1 MGQQESSLGS
11 AGYVLSSATGSLHRA
26 SPSSAPSS
34 APNGSMTRRRLDMR
48 WGRLT
53 MDQLRDEE
61 FLTKQLR
68 RMETLLG
75 ANARRQHATSTGRNA
90 LASSSSSSNGNAS
103 ASRVVFVGATPSRLS
118 LQQRLIHGKAGDS
131 ASSASPDD
139 QGDDSALTGGL
150 ESDRPAASTKQWE
163 LLADGELDIRKE
175 LDLLNALYLFGELEQ
190 PELAALMLQKLKELL
205 LRLCT
210 FPDPFYDLLA
220 LRRYILRGVHEAV
233 QVQHQHQRTLM
244 NLSSAALESIR
255 NAILQAQVPQVNL
268 LPSARGYN
276 GTPLSLVTARRRS
289 AATARISGMDAASS
303 PLTSGILLPPIKPKE
318 KVAREASMGIH
329 VVFTL
334 FTSMIEQSS
343 TLLAQRKEILSELLP
358 LIQDLPPQSLAPESL
373 TQTPS
378 NSRGTQRLTTGR
390 GISSSNGVLGLTVA
404 SESQELVDRIQR
416 FLLEICPTPPLRPGP
431 SSPKVQAVVP
441 STGEFD
447 VADRTNAVNALIFLA
462 AARSSLRDFLLAVK
476 VILGAGEYST
486 DTKESHQPAAVS
498 PRLASPLMSSVPL
511 LKAKVEDQHPASR
524 ENGEWEQEDAG
535 VVAPRHKSRVDAGIA
550 IDLKLG
556 VSKFVQ
562 SSHRADPEVLL
573 SSTQDLVNQVKRKAL
588 PKGFV
593 PKAIG
598 STSTSTT
605 VNVVLAHPVA
615 HHHHRFT
622 SSPIASAVTGGYKS
636 RMKEDLKELLQNGN
650 AAFSLDMSMMQDTS
664 SSSRDG
670 FASANVT
677 SRHDG
682 LVQTV
687 KCPKLKPLSVC
698 SVLHELD
705 IAKASVPQKP
715 TRSNPR
721 ASSHQVSRGI
731 QSGDLHGDNMLLP
744 GEDDCEDK
752 EVWSCG
758 QNSYGE
764 LGHGDTITRK
774 SFDRIE
780 ALQRKDVMQVSAGNE
795 HSIVLCSDGTVFT
808 CGYNDN
814 GQCGVG
820 VTNRV
825 GSITEIHKF
834 GEHMIAQVHAY
845 NGCEHSVIVTE
856 EGRAATFGYNYRG
869 QLGHGN
875 TTSENVPKLVRS
887 LEARIVRLVSCSYYH
902 TILTCDEVGGGREYV
917 YTFGRNDY
925 GQLGHND
932 TIDRK
937 VPHFIETLAE
947 QHIVSVA
954 CGQYH
959 TIVVSSSGKAY
970 GFGKNDY
977 GQLGIDSIDN
987 QLVPVQVRSGL
998 EKHVC
1003 LEIRCGYYHS
1013 IVLCSGAHL
1022 FGFGR
1027 NDYGQL
1033 GLGKANAT
1041 PAANLQLQQQR
1052 FAAPQLIEELEGKE
1066 IIRFACGCYH
1076 TVAVSDSG
1084 MLYVFGRNNHG
1095 QLGTG
1100 DTTEKLFPFPIE
1112 DFLGKRI
1119 AMVAAGFYHTIVL
1132 TGGKEEE
1139 KCDQDAEDNGN
1150 GDDESSGDGQ
1160 SLLSSAFVLAA
1171 HNVRQILDRNA
1182 APLAFEGEDNGKEP
1196 EKIKQKEKNHR
1207 AAEVADACANPCW
1220 NPDEEDCRDEDD
1232 SRQKGRSLPEAA
1244 TSIEESSDD
1253 VLGES
1258 SSSSTKHKINGVD
1271 SIDAAVIILA
1281 ELDRLCKPYLPKHGV
1296 YPALQH
1302 PGSEAMEL
1310 LQASTKT
1317 SPSTVTAFDICGLFD
1332 GCFEAH
1338 VVHTCSSTF
1347 ESLCVLLK
1355 HLSGKKIEHL
1365 SRMQHHGSSSTQTTR
1380 ASIQG
1385 ISSIQLQV
1393 YILLACIRL
1402 LQANLTQLL
1411 RSGLGKTILLT
1422 AQARDHHV
1430 STAELPSSMKE
1441 LERIL
1446 AVLHQIGDVLMSLVD
1461 MKQRSFSIFGAEA
1474 DTASHEMAAKIASE
1488 AVETLMLGFELFFP
1502 CPCEQRQL
1510 FLYVVENH
1518 NESTMGCGVCR
1529 GGDEDRTKQ
1538 SRMTE
1543 LYPRSRKLLL
1553 GPLLRRMAEDSLV
1566 VKWLSLA
1573 ASSSTKVTKM
1583 ISATSANSKPLS
1595 VITTVY
1601 TALLERIGTDFMRAI
1616 GESAHFD
1623 EKVSAVAAGTKGTA
1637 ANSSRSNL
1645 FNVLIVFQKHISTW
1659 ASSCERWLMKID
1671 AFTADPGLS
1680 MADKVAVLIDR
1691 VFRVDSHD
1699 LDDVPLPWRCFLE
1712 FAQAVLC
1719 QCCDVFMQVMSRESV
1734 PSPIFGHASTR
1745 PAPAASYGDE
1755 HRAIDRSLLELVEAS
1770 IVGQVLPSVVSSLL
1784 VFSNNPLFAVALLPH
1799 TKNLL
1804 HLLDDFN
1811 QRSLE
1816 IRGID
1821 RALGQKP
1828 QSRGSA
1834 GSLSSRGRPS
1844 LTSKMGLLRGI
1855 GGAAS
1860 SGSGATIGEVVSLP
1874 WSYLLEKEVAVLA
1887 AEMAVTLKIADPL
1900 FGFDTSQGE
1909 PTNVSRQWLSSSLF
1923 SGGLTT
1929 SFIRRSIK
1937 QSGNPEMVIS
1947 DATRIVQH
1955 VPLWTNSK
1963 AEPSMSSD
1971 TRPFSLVL
1979 PPHRFARRSNEDA
1992 AMWRHGVHTPAE
2004 ANVDTYTNVFSGVSI
2019 GNFLVC
2025 MSGDQRIGDCC
2036 LKAWFLCDWIR
2047 AHYAKTNASY
2057 RMLTRQTKPT
2067 AAATTPAARLQDE
2080 SCIEYAVFAAMLHQN
2095 QLAHQAL
2102 HFALSLD
2109 SAAMTPSR
2117 PPPKVFLSL
2126 WHFVAELRRRFSA
2139 KKTEIKN
2146 SIISGSG
2153 MALLPERDSLTAVLK
2168 LQRTIVDRSQ
2178 LLLLVSIQEE
2188 SEHEQLMLD
2197 GGFVSPCDSPV
2208 CETESSSSVYYAS
2221 LRSLKKHME
2230 TVYLDHQ
2237 VPFLVAFPTSKWR
2250 KVRILVHVMTRW
2262 RWIARAWQAQKKS
2275 HISSEILDFLTTD
2288 EAVESPT
2295 AVNLLLVDPC
2305 RRASCVAQGLE
2316 SMCEVLSI
2324 PSFEA
2329 IQTDVVHRF
2338 SQVVVFQSHA
2348 IDLSLTRP
2356 KSLNVGV
2363 FFKEQYDEAL
2373 SEFLTQVTK
2382 AIVKKSQALFASVPV
2397 ASCESE
2403 ILLKCRLLIM
2413 LLSCWAMHFKVAHF
2427 EFVND
2432 VGILSI
2438 LQEISL
2444 YILKF
2449 KQSSLAT
2456 SGGSSNNMGS
2466 SDQNVV
2472 LDTSKS
2478 FDRLTDTLWTLFRH
2492 ICVHF
2497 AVQAARNGEDSTGA
2511 SRAITTA
2518 IGVPIEPALSDI
2530 FDLIF
2535 DQTLEIA
2542 QTVISSAGRSCG
2554 VVEDVISKES
2564 IPETARAN
2572 SSVPTSTT
2580 MRRSFEI
2587 IWTPKRFSSL
2597 SKGLS
2602 FTYEEM
2608 IASPSGSSPNRPA
2621 MSPLVKPNEFSI
2633 TTWIYASEMPEMT
2646 TGDSPMSARL
2656 TPREQEPR
2664 FVFMRGNHREVAPYL
2679 ILVPESDNNWHF
2691 EVGMLINL
2699 RPEVGG
2705 MAPSSSSANVS
2716 KYIVHERMTSKESV
2730 TLRKWI
2736 HVAIVCEASKIRL
2749 YINGILDTQ
2758 RNLLQAHATALSCA
2772 SVDLPFHFGRCPASL
2787 VPPGE
2792 QLTEMS
2798 PLTSVHPV
2806 VSSLRLLASTLASK
2820 STFSRNSS
2828 SLSVSESGTEALQS
2842 FDGALS
2848 NFRFHNRSLSPIHVR
2863 IVYDEKKQNASTS
2876 AGTPR
2881 AILPVARTEAHTHKK
2896 LLDQLAVLL
2905 LLSSSSEG
2913 QLHFSEHAARWLKL
2927 LWEVFIKI
2935 DELRVQQSVLRV
2947 LRAIL
2952 PQQSPLV
2959 LYNILVGDMKGL
2971 LTASDEIHAA
2981 LGFISREDTFVQ
2993 QMIRIIGFTVCKC
3006 PHSSVEESA
3015 SHHSEEQHIVQLPW
3029 TLMLPAG
3036 IHGNELSPPR
3046 DELKAANWNLQDDME
3061 KQDHTASIQSLALGN
3076 ELIGLLQHLYA
3087 STAAAGSREWRDSIE
3102 RTILRQMAGAR
3113 EVSASNIVQQPKQ
3126 LLRIGQRVV
3135 SLDVIRR
3142 METFASFHVISGV
3155 VDFMRPGAVIELSQ
3169 AGDVA
3174 HVIAVDPVASKSSPS
3189 AVERST
3195 AKRQLAYVVTCDVHH
3210 RHSRGRDSQP
3220 TWGGDAY
3227 DPWYERVLSYSC
3239 LRHSDPDLQGVELD
3253 TAATRPRYLCV
3264 NAEDI
3269 QPVRTIASSKLSTS
3283 FAPSILY
3290 ARRSETKNF
3299 LTNLVPVLTS
3309 ACLPQLDPEFE
3320 ELPGSSSSGQLM
3332 LIQYQSSSV
3341 TLKALAQVSASS
3353 ESAQALLTNTALV
3366 DRVLNLSTSQD
3377 GNASFATCA
3386 EIERKVSLLRQR
3398 LYKVLIDMEDEGD
3411 LELQQLLLR
3420 SSRAAQRRLSSEIV
3434 DFKSERRATR
3444 DSISP
3449 EKALEDKEAI
3459 SSILNERE
3467 LRRSRRASE
3476 QKIDDGPASQADNE
3490 TANDDEGQILDDI
3503 STVAKEDEDD
3513 ADENDNEN
3521 EDEDELEDD
3530 EEEDE
3535 EEDEGDED
3543 EDEDEDDE
3551 DAEENRAEFVEEL
3564 MLMGFPEEW
3573 CILALKQT
3581 ENDIVCASAWIVDN
3595 LEYLSRLQ
3603 TSLDKQRDRGRE
3615 TPRFD
3620 EEEDDNVA
3628 EDGGDADAVNG
3639 SEAQDSSV
3647 RAAGLAGDYS
3657 LEDITATKS
3666 NTALSKPSVACAI
3679 PPLNDKEM
3687 ARKVFGEMYFPF
3699 EDGGYRSNTRH
3710 CFMRS
3715 WRGAAVEM
3723 KLLSLAKSENSLENS
3738 DSNALFR
3745 DNVQELSQ
3753 YRSFISQMDLKMLVN
3768 TLQDLEHT
3776 LSVLYARQC
3785 MVTLCY
3791 HISRLGDQIDAAPVY
3806 RMDYP
3811 QFFQLVKMIL
3821 LRGNQF
3827 NLIIQSDDGSCYLQ
3841 EQTPEHVLSLAI
3853 AYFLRHDFNAFVLA
3867 VLDFSVSEIEKA
3879 ASNKTFDAHL
3889 WTQRELTR
3897 ADKAVHDEPAIEMVS
3912 WIVDVVLKESS
3923 GKAWRSSQVISQL
3936 LRRLRFSLKSANL
3949 PLKFLGLHMISVILQ
3964 KIYKKK
3970 GDNGRFDLARDDS
3983 ILIESKLEVDDFL
3996 HAAKQRHA
4004 REVVQH
4010 RLVFSLYL
4018 QAYIEILH
4026 VLLKLTGHVDSKP
4039 GICGLSGS
4047 PFTSLSSPLVKA
4059 SITNGQSR
4067 SLAFDRKRCRSNLL
4081 TISDDGGS
4089 VTYSGNEVWKTVF
4102 ATESFSTGVVS
4113 WQVRIEKSGSSYLF
4127 VGVGNQRASSDSFLG
4142 ADDHSWGY
4150 IGDKALYYQRNRVKA
4165 YGDNFGEGDCIGVTL
4180 DCERGTLSFTKNG
4193 IDLDVAFD
4201 NIVGEVSPAV
4211 AFYSRH
4217 QRVSL
4222 VPESLIVDQE
4232 TGNAQTELV
4241 EDHKV
4246 GETEDRIP
4254 GNVEEALVVCELM
4267 TTMINKEPVREQLLR
4282 SAYEMTTQWM
4292 VGSKKYVTTRTG
4304 KPLWVDITRDKC
4316 SAFGFQSG
4324 ERVRTCRGNGVVVGV
4339 AEKRLW
4345 VEVDGEQGAWFFHP
4359 SKLRSLTLI
4368 SVSTSRALVTDQDK
4382 LSSSIESAPSFNA
4395 TDSTNEPSLLAIP
4408 GSDSLSFTEFQTF
4421 VNDPRW
4427 SLAIDR
4433 EILSILNDY
4442 CETSSVS
4449 PWNVSPSDAL
4459 DIIRQKES
4467 ELEGLLSRAGFV
4479 SPSLSMKKADFE
4491 AKLVNR
4497 MGFLRF
4503 FNACFSRVVAYFDLT
4518 WHYFAPDASLLPCK
4532 LVSKCRG
4539 SLFIALKNE
4548 FFTALME
4555 KTANSPKKADDDYDY
4570 PEDVPQVMVNRPK
4583 AATAKCHPG
4592 TTKSLFLSL
4601 FGQAFEELHFLP
4613 LRTLRMVYSHPMDDG
4628 QLRSFK
4634 VKFEGEGV
4642 DDYGGPYREF
4652 FSQFFAELQMLRTEH
4667 EDDSSDGNQPSGS
4680 GSPTTES
4687 KIEETPTEC
4696 LLPFLLPSPNWR
4708 NGVGANRE
4716 KFVINA
4722 ALLREPSQ
4730 AMEAANEQVNQSRHK
4745 TATGANRKNKK
4756 QQRDDA
4762 NAAADLEQENPEE
4775 KRQLHGEMFFFLGQM
4790 LGTCLRT
4797 RVCVRLDLAISVW
4810 KHLAGEVEDDS
4821 DDFIG
4826 SDSEQEEAALQN
4838 LKEVDFVAYTLWK
4851 TLRGVLTEHQKLQA
4865 LGVVGRNDRR
4875 VQDLEEQLEA
4885 MDLTFTTFLSDGHV
4899 IELCENGNTKVV
4911 SLDNLESYLQAVLR
4925 ARADES
4931 NDVMNIIKQGL
4942 NSILPVTALGL
4953 FTWRELEKRVCGVAE
4968 VDVELLKANTE
4979 YDEDVSPQDEFVQR
4993 FWRALAAMDEEDKR
5007 CFLRFVW
5014 ARSRLPAGTAQFH
5027 QKFKIQSVASS
5038 TSGANGDNGSS
5049 GSSGAWMD
5057 SQLPK
5062 SHTCFFAL
5070 QLPRYSSDEIC
5081 MKQMLYAVRNCV
5093 EMDGDFRLAD
5103 TEMTGWNDIDPTD
5116 QLRF

>member
-1 MGQQESSLGS
+1 
-11 AGYVLSSATGSLHRA
+11 
-26 SPSSAPSS
+26 
-34 APNGSMTRRRLDMR
+34 
-48 WGRLT
+48 
-53 MDQLRDEE
+53 
-61 FLTKQLR
+61 
-68 RMETLLG
+68 
-75 ANARRQHATSTGRNA
+75 
-90 LASSSSSSNGNAS
+90 
-103 ASRVVFVGATPSRLS
+103 
-118 LQQRLIHGKAGDS
+118 
-131 ASSASPDD
+131 
-139 QGDDSALTGGL
+139 
-150 ESDRPAASTKQWE
+150 
-163 LLADGELDIRKE
+163 
-175 LDLLNALYLFGELEQ
+175 
-190 PELAALMLQKLKELL
+190 
-205 LRLCT
+205 
-210 FPDPFYDLLA
+210 
-220 LRRYILRGVHEAV
+220 
-233 QVQHQHQRTLM
+233 
-244 NLSSAALESIR
+244 
-255 NAILQAQVPQVNL
+255 
-268 LPSARGYN
+268 
-276 GTPLSLVTARRRS
+276 
-289 AATARISGMDAASS
+289 
-303 PLTSGILLPPIKPKE
+303 
-318 KVAREASMGIH
+318 
-329 VVFTL
+329 
-334 FTSMIEQSS
+334 
-343 TLLAQRKEILSELLP
+343 
-358 LIQDLPPQSLAPESL
+358 
-373 TQTPS
+373 
-378 NSRGTQRLTTGR
+378 
-390 GISSSNGVLGLTVA
+390 
-404 SESQELVDRIQR
+404 
-416 FLLEICPTPPLRPGP
+416 
-431 SSPKVQAVVP
+431 
-441 STGEFD
+441 
-447 VADRTNAVNALIFLA
+447 
-462 AARSSLRDFLLAVK
+462 
-476 VILGAGEYST
+476 
-486 DTKESHQPAAVS
+486 
-498 PRLASPLMSSVPL
+498 
-511 LKAKVEDQHPASR
+511 
-524 ENGEWEQEDAG
+524 
-535 VVAPRHKSRVDAGIA
+535 
-550 IDLKLG
+550 
-556 VSKFVQ
+556 
-562 SSHRADPEVLL
+562 
-573 SSTQDLVNQVKRKAL
+573 
-588 PKGFV
+588 
-593 PKAIG
+593 
-598 STSTSTT
+598 
-605 VNVVLAHPVA
+605 
-615 HHHHRFT
+615 
-622 SSPIASAVTGGYKS
+622 
-636 RMKEDLKELLQNGN
+636 MKEDLKELLQNGN
-650 AAFSLDMSMMQDTS
+650 ASFSLDMSMVEDTS

-670 FASANVT
+670 FASAHVA

-682 LVQTV
+682 SVQTV

-705 IAKASVPQKP
+705 IAKASVPQKLA
-715 TRSNPR
+715 RSSPR
-721 ASSHQVSRGI
+721 ASLHKASRGI
-731 QSGDLHGDNMLLP
+731 RSGELHGDSMLLP

-780 ALQRKDVMQVSAGNE
+780 ALQRKDVVQVSAGNE
-795 HSIVLCSDGTVFT
+795 HSIVLCGDGTVFT

-825 GSITEIHKF
+825 GNITEIHKF
-834 GEHMIAQVHAY
+834 GEHAIAQVHAY
-845 NGCEHSVIVTE
+845 NGCEHSVVVTE

-959 TIVVSSSGKAY
+959 TMVVSSSGKAY

-977 GQLGIDSIDN
+977 GQLGIDSIEN

-1139 KCDQDAEDNGN
+1139 KCDQDAEDNRSG
-1150 GDDESSGDGQ
+1150 GDDGFGGDGQ
-1160 SLLSSAFVLAA
+1160 SLFSSSFILAA
-1171 HNVRQILDRNA
+1171 HNVRQILDRDA
-1182 APLAFEGEDNGKEP
+1182 AAAVAADGGDNGKP
-1196 EKIKQKEKNHR
+1196 PDKTKQKEKNR
-1207 AAEVADACANPCW
+1207 RVVDVADACADPSW

-1232 SRQKGRSLPEAA
+1232 SRQRGRILLEAA
-1244 TSIEESSDD
+1244 ASLEESRDD
-1253 VLGES
+1253 ILGES
-1258 SSSSTKHKINGVD
+1258 SSSSSPKPKISGVD
-1271 SIDAAVIILA
+1271 SIAAAVIILA

-1296 YPALQH
+1296 YPSLQH
-1302 PGSEAMEL
+1302 PSSEAMEL
-1310 LQASTKT
+1310 LQASLKT
-1317 SPSTVTAFDICGLFD
+1317 PPSTATAFDICGLFD

-1347 ESLCVLLK
+1347 ESLCVLVK
-1355 HLSGKKIEHL
+1355 HLSGKKIENL
-1365 SRMQHHGSSSTQTTR
+1365 PRMQHHGTSSTQSAR
-1380 ASIQG
+1380 ASSQA
-1385 ISSIQLQV
+1385 ISSVQLQV

-1402 LQANLTQLL
+1402 LQANLAQLL
-1411 RSGLGKTILLT
+1411 RSGLGKTVLLS
-1422 AQARDHHV
+1422 AQARDHHA
-1430 STAELPSSMKE
+1430 STADMPPSTKE

-1446 AVLHQIGDVLMSLVD
+1446 VALHQIRDALMALVD
-1461 MKQRSFSIFGAEA
+1461 IKQRSSSIFGAEA
-1474 DTASHEMAAKIASE
+1474 DAASHEMAAKIASE
-1488 AVETLMLGFELFFP
+1488 AVEALMLGFELFFP

-1510 FLYVVENH
+1510 FLYVIENH
-1518 NESTMGCGVCR
+1518 NDSTMGCSVCDN
-1529 GGDEDRTKQ
+1529 GGDGTAKYPHAAE
-1538 SRMTE
+1538 S
-1543 LYPRSRKLLL
+1543 YPRSRKLLL
-1553 GPLLRRMAEDSLV
+1553 VPLLRRMAEDSLV
-1566 VKWLSLA
+1566 VKWLPLVT
-1573 ASSSTKVTKM
+1573 SSSTSVPKT
-1583 ISATSANSKPLS
+1583 ISANNRPLS
-1595 VITTVY
+1595 VVTTVY
-1601 TALLERIGTDFMRAI
+1601 SALLERIGMDFARAI
-1616 GESAHFD
+1616 GESAHFSRD
-1623 EKVSAVAAGTKGTA
+1623 IGSAATVGAKSTA
-1637 ANSSRSNL
+1637 TSTSRSNL
-1645 FNVLIVFQKHISTW
+1645 FNVVIVFQKHISTW
-1659 ASSCERWLMKID
+1659 AASCERWVTKVD
-1671 AFTADPGLS
+1671 ALIADPGLS
-1680 MADKVAVLIDR
+1680 MADKVAVLVDR
-1691 VFRVDSHD
+1691 VFRVDNHD
-1699 LDDVPLPWRCFLE
+1699 FDDVPLPWRCFLE
-1712 FAQAVLC
+1712 FTQAILC
-1719 QCCDVFMQVMSRESV
+1719 QCCDVFLQVISRDSV
-1734 PSPIFGHASTR
+1734 PSPGFGHASTR

-1755 HRAIDRSLLELVEAS
+1755 HHTIERSLFDLVEAS

-1784 VFSNNPLFAVALLPH
+1784 VFSNNPLFAAALLPH
-1799 TKNLL
+1799 AKNLL

-1811 QRSLE
+1811 QRNPE
-1816 IRGID
+1816 IRELD
-1821 RALGQKP
+1821 RTLGQRP
-1828 QSRGSA
+1828 LSGGSA
-1834 GSLSSRGRPS
+1834 AGSSSSRGRPS
-1844 LTSKMGLLRGI
+1844 LTSKMGLSQGI
-1855 GGAAS
+1855 GAAAAS
-1860 SGSGATIGEVVSLP
+1860 CDSGATIGEVVNLP

-1900 FGFDTSQGE
+1900 FAIGTSQGG
-1909 PTNVSRQWLSSSLF
+1909 PTTASNTSRRWLESLLF
-1923 SGGLTT
+1923 SGGLSA
-1929 SFIRRSIK
+1929 SFIRKSIK
-1937 QSGNPEMVIS
+1937 QSANPEISIS
-1947 DATRIVQH
+1947 DATRVVQH
-1955 VPLWTNSK
+1955 VPLWTKSK
-1963 AEPSMSSD
+1963 PEPSMISD
-1971 TRPFSLVL
+1971 GQPFSLVL
-1979 PPHRFARRSNEDA
+1979 PPHRYARRSQGYAQWTHDA
-1992 AMWRHGVHTPAE
+1992 QTRTQAS
-2004 ANVDTYTNVFSGVSI
+2004 VDNYPDVFSGASVE
-2019 GNFLVC
+2019 NFLAC
-2025 MSGDQRIGDCC
+2025 MSGDRRVGDCC
-2036 LKAWFLCDWIR
+2036 AKARAVCDWIR

-2057 RMLTRQTKPT
+2057 RMLIRRAKPAGT
-2067 AAATTPAARLQDE
+2067 ATTQDARFHDE
-2080 SCIEYAVFAAMLHQN
+2080 SCIEYAAFAVMLHHT

-2109 SAAMTPSR
+2109 SAGSTTPLK
-2117 PPPKVFLSL
+2117 PPPRIFLSL

-2146 SIISGSG
+2146 SIVSGSG
-2153 MALLPERDSLTAVLK
+2153 GASLPESDSSTALLK

-2178 LLLLVSIQEE
+2178 LLLMVSIRGEN
-2188 SEHEQLMLD
+2188 EHEQLMLD
-2197 GGFVSPCDSPV
+2197 GGFVTPCDPPV
-2208 CETESSSSVYYAS
+2208 CETDSSSSVYFAS
-2221 LRSLKKHME
+2221 SRSLKKHLQS
-2230 TVYLDHQ
+2230 VYLGHQ
-2237 VPFLVAFPTSKWR
+2237 VPFLTAFPNSKWR
-2250 KVRILVHVMTRW
+2250 RVRILVHVMTRW
-2262 RWIARAWQAQKKS
+2262 RWIGRAWQAQQKS
-2275 HISSEILDFLTTD
+2275 HASSEILDFLTTD
-2288 EAVESPT
+2288 EVVESP
-2295 AVNLLLVDPC
+2295 AAINLLLIGPC
-2305 RRASCVAQGLE
+2305 RRASCAARGLE

-2329 IQTDVVHRF
+2329 IQADVVHRF

-2348 IDLSLTRP
+2348 IDSSLTRP
-2356 KSLNVGV
+2356 KSPNIGV
-2363 FFKEQYDEAL
+2363 FFKEQHDEAL

-2382 AIVKKSQALFASVPV
+2382 AIVKKSQALFASLPA

-2403 ILLKCRLLIM
+2403 ILVKCRPLIM
-2413 LLSCWAMHFKVAHF
+2413 LLSCWAMHFKVDHF
-2427 EFVND
+2427 EFIND
-2432 VGILSI
+2432 IGILSI
-2438 LQEISL
+2438 LQEIST
-2444 YILKF
+2444 YILKS
-2449 KQSSLAT
+2449 KESSVPT
-2456 SGGSSNNMGS
+2456 SGSCGSNMGTG
-2466 SDQNVV
+2466 DQNFA

-2478 FDRLTDTLWTLFRH
+2478 FDRLTDTLWALFRH

-2497 AVQAARNGEDSTGA
+2497 AVQAVRNDEFTVAGA
-2511 SRAITTA
+2511 SRATTSMTG
-2518 IGVPIEPALSDI
+2518 IPTEPALSDI
-2530 FDLIF
+2530 FDQIF

-2542 QTVISSAGRSCG
+2542 QSVLSATGRASG
-2554 VVEDVISKES
+2554 AVEDAIPKGNT
-2564 IPETARAN
+2564 PETARMN
-2572 SSVPTSTT
+2572 SSVATATT

-2587 IWTPKRFSSL
+2587 IWTPRRFSSL

-2608 IASPSGSSPNRPA
+2608 VAPPSGCSLNRPA

-2633 TTWIYASEMPEMT
+2633 TTWIYTSEIPEMSS
-2646 TGDSPMSARL
+2646 GDSPMSSRL

-2664 FVFMRGNHREVAPYL
+2664 FVFLRGSHREVAPYL

-2705 MAPSSSSANVS
+2705 VVPSSSSANVS
-2716 KYIVHERMTSKESV
+2716 KHVVHERMRSKESV
-2730 TLRKWI
+2730 TPRKWI
-2736 HVAIVCEASKIRL
+2736 HVAIVCEVSKIRL

-2758 RNLLQAHATALSCA
+2758 RNLPQAHATALSCA
-2772 SVDLPFHFGRCPASL
+2772 SVDLPFHFGRCPSTL
-2787 VPPGE
+2787 LSPPE
-2792 QLTEMS
+2792 SSSTS
-2798 PLTSVHPV
+2798 PSVHPA

-2820 STFSRNSS
+2820 STFSHNGS
-2828 SLSVSESGTEALQS
+2828 SLSASENGTGVPKS

-2881 AILPVARTEAHTHKK
+2881 TILPVTRTEAQTYRK

-2913 QLHFSEHAARWLKL
+2913 LLHFSEHASRWLTL
-2927 LWEVFIKI
+2927 LWELFIKV

-2947 LRAIL
+2947 LRGIL
-2952 PQQSPLV
+2952 PHQSPLMLYSV
-2959 LYNILVGDMKGL
+2959 LTEGAVGGRLFTD
-2971 LTASDEIHAA
+2971 DEVLAA
-2981 LGFISREDTFVQ
+2981 LGFISREDAFVQ
-2993 QMIRIIGFTVCKC
+2993 QIVRIIGFTTCKC
-3006 PHSSVEESA
+3006 PHSFVEVSTPHREG
-3015 SHHSEEQHIVQLPW
+3015 QHLVQLPW

-3036 IHGNELSPPR
+3036 IHGNELSPLR
-3046 DELKAANWNLQDDME
+3046 GELKAASWNLHDDME
-3061 KQDHTASIQSLALGN
+3061 KQDHAASTQSLALGN

-3087 STAAAGSREWRDSIE
+3087 SAAATGSSEWRDSIQ
-3102 RTILRQMAGAR
+3102 RTILSRMADTR
-3113 EVSASNIVQQPKQ
+3113 ASHEGSTSKEPEQ

-3135 SLDVIRR
+3135 SLEIIRR
-3142 METFASFHVISGV
+3142 IEVFASLYVISGV
-3155 VDFMRPGAVIELSQ
+3155 VDFTRPGAVIELSQ

-3174 HVIAVDPVASKSSPS
+3174 HVIAVDPVASKCPSPS

-3195 AKRQLAYVVTCDVHH
+3195 AKRQLAYVAACDVHH
-3210 RHSRGRDSQP
+3210 RHDKGLGNQLQ
-3220 TWGGDAY
+3220 WGGDVY
-3227 DPWYERVLSYSC
+3227 DSWYERVLGYSRV
-3239 LRHSDPDLQGVELD
+3239 RHNDPGLQDVDID
-3253 TAATRPRYLCV
+3253 TTATRPRYLCV
-3264 NAEDI
+3264 NTEDI
-3269 QPVRTIASSKLSTS
+3269 QPVRAISSTKLPSS

-3290 ARRSETKNF
+3290 ARRPENESF
-3299 LTNLVPVLTS
+3299 LMALVPVLTR
-3309 ACLPQLDPEFE
+3309 ACLQQLDPECD
-3320 ELPGSSSSGQLM
+3320 ELLGSSSSGELRLM
-3332 LIQYQSSSV
+3332 RNQSSSMM
-3341 TLKALAQVSASS
+3341 LRALVQVSASS
-3353 ESAQALLTNTALV
+3353 ESAEALLSNTELV
-3366 DRVLNLSTSQD
+3366 DRVLELSTSQD
-3377 GNASFATCA
+3377 GNGSFATCA
-3386 EIERKVSLLRQR
+3386 EIEHKVSLLRQR
-3398 LYKVLIDMEDEGD
+3398 VYKVLVDMEDEGD
-3411 LELQQLLLR
+3411 VELQQLFR
-3420 SSRAAQRRLSSEIV
+3420 SSRAAQRRLSNELA
-3434 DFKSERRATR
+3434 DLHSERRA
-3444 DSISP
+3444 SNNLLSP
-3449 EKALEDKEAI
+3449 EKALEDDEAI
-3459 SSILNERE
+3459 SSRLSERE
-3467 LRRSRRASE
+3467 LRRSRRVSE
-3476 QKIDDGPASQADNE
+3476 QRNDDGLANQVE
-3490 TANDDEGQILDDI
+3490 TADAIDEGEILDGGSPVVKESGELEEDDDDDDEN
-3503 STVAKEDEDD
+3503 EENDEDD
-3513 ADENDNEN
+3513 L
-3521 EDEDELEDD
+3521 EDDDD
-3530 EEEDE
+3530 EEEDDG
-3535 EEDEGDED
+3535 DEGDED
-3543 EDEDEDDE
+3543 EEEGDE

-3615 TPRFD
+3615 TPRFN
-3620 EEEDDNVA
+3620 EEEDDNVG
-3628 EDGGDADAVNG
+3628 EDGGDGDAVNG
-3639 SEAQDSSV
+3639 SESGDTPV
-3647 RAAGLAGDYS
+3647 RVTGLADDQF
-3657 LEDITATKS
+3657 LEDVTSSKPT
-3666 NTALSKPSVACAI
+3666 TTTMLSKTSAACTI

-3723 KLLSLAKSENSLENS
+3723 KLLSLTKSQNSLENS
-3738 DSNALFR
+3738 DANAFSHGS
-3745 DNVQELSQ
+3745 VQELSQ
-3753 YRSFISQMDLKMLVN
+3753 YRSLISQMDLKMLVS

-3785 MVTLCY
+3785 MVALCY
-3791 HISRLGDQIDAAPVY
+3791 HINQLGGPSDAAGMY
-3806 RMDYP
+3806 QMDYP
-3811 QFFQLVKMIL
+3811 QFFELVKMVL

-3827 NLIIQSDDGSCYLQ
+3827 SVIIQSNDDGACDLQ
-3841 EQTPEHVLSLAI
+3841 ERTPEQVLSSTI
-3853 AYFLRHDFNAFVLA
+3853 AFSLKRNFDTFVLA
-3867 VLDFSVSEIEKA
+3867 ILDFCVSEIEKA
-3879 ASNKTFDAHL
+3879 ASTKTFDAHL

-3897 ADKAVHDEPAIEMVS
+3897 GDKAVKAEPAIEIVS
-3912 WIVDVVLKESS
+3912 WIVDVILKQSS
-3923 GKAWRSSQVISQL
+3923 GKAWRSSQMIVQL
-3936 LRRLRFSLKSANL
+3936 IRRLRFSLRSANL
-3949 PLKFLGLHMISVILQ
+3949 PLKFLGLHMISIILQ
-3964 KIYKKK
+3964 KIYKTRGGDSAQ
-3970 GDNGRFDLARDDS
+3970 GDNILA
-3983 ILIESKLEVDDFL
+3983 ESKLEIGDFL
-3996 HAAKQRHA
+3996 HAAKQRHT

-4010 RLVFSLYL
+4010 RLVFSVYL
-4018 QAYIEILH
+4018 QAYVEILH
-4026 VLLKLTGHVDSKP
+4026 VLLQLTGHVDLKP
-4039 GICGLSGS
+4039 EICALSGS
-4047 PFTSLSSPLVKA
+4047 PFTSLSSPLVEA
-4059 SITNGQSR
+4059 STTSGQPR

-4113 WQVRIEKSGSSYLF
+4113 WQVQIEKSGSSYLF

-4165 YGDNFGEGDCIGVTL
+4165 YGESFSEGDCIGVTL
-4180 DCERGTLSFTKNG
+4180 DCEKGTLSFTKNG
-4193 IDLDVAFD
+4193 VDLGIAFD
-4201 NIVGEVSPAV
+4201 NVVGEVSPAV

-4217 QRVSL
+4217 QRVSF
-4222 VPESLIVDQE
+4222 VPESLLIDQE
-4232 TGNAQTELV
+4232 LGSDQA
-4241 EDHKV
+4241 
-4246 GETEDRIP
+4246 ETDDRTP
-4254 GNVEEALVVCELM
+4254 GSIEEALVVCELM
-4267 TTMINKEPVREQLLR
+4267 TAMINKQPVREQLLR
-4282 SAYEMTTQWM
+4282 SAYEMTTQWIS
-4292 VGSKKYVTTRTG
+4292 GSKKYVTTRAG

-4316 SAFGFQSG
+4316 SIFGFQSG

-4339 AEKRLW
+4339 AEQRLW

-4368 SVSTSRALVTDQDK
+4368 SVNISATSKASQPAVPRQDK
-4382 LSSSIESAPSFNA
+4382 LSSSGESASRSSSTDATSEPPSSSPPAAAAAN
-4395 TDSTNEPSLLAIP
+4395 P
-4408 GSDSLSFTEFQTF
+4408 LSFTEFQTIA
-4421 VNDPRW
+4421 NDSRW
-4427 SLAIDR
+4427 SLAVDQ
-4433 EILSILNDY
+4433 EILSLLNDY

-4459 DIIRQKES
+4459 EIIREKEK
-4467 ELEGLLSRAGFV
+4467 ELEGLLSRAGFFP
-4479 SPSLSMKKADFE
+4479 SSLSMSNAPGFE
-4491 AKLVNR
+4491 AKLVSR

-4503 FNACFSRVVAYFDLT
+4503 FNAYFSRVVAYFDLT
-4518 WHYFAPDASLLPCK
+4518 WHYFAPEASLLPCK

-4570 PEDVPQVMVNRPK
+4570 PEDLPQVMLNRPK

-4667 EDDSSDGNQPSGS
+4667 EEDEASG
-4680 GSPTTES
+4680 GGES
-4687 KIEETPTEC
+4687 KVEETPAEC

-4730 AMEAANEQVNQSRHK
+4730 AMEDANEQVNRSRHK
-4745 TATGANRKNKK
+4745 TAMGTGASNHRNKK

-4810 KHLAGEVEDDS
+4810 KHLAGEVEDDEE
-4821 DDFIG
+4821 DVDN
-4826 SDSEQEEAALQN
+4826 EQEEAALQN

-4865 LGVVGRNDRR
+4865 LGVVDRTDHR
-4875 VQDLEEQLEA
+4875 VQDLEQQLEA
-4885 MDLTFTTFLSDGHV
+4885 MDLMFTTFLSDGHV
-4899 IELCENGNTKVV
+4899 IELCEGGAAKTVT
-4911 SLDNLESYLQAVLR
+4911 LDNLESYLRAVLR
-4925 ARADES
+4925 ARMDES
-4931 NDVMNIIKQGL
+4931 NDVMSIIKQGI

-4953 FTWRELEKRVCGVAE
+4953 LTWRELEKRVCGVAE
-4968 VDVELLKANTE
+4968 VDVELLKKNTE
-4979 YDEDVSPQDEFVQR
+4979 YDEDVSPNDEFVQR
-4993 FWRALAAMDEEDKR
+4993 FWRVLAAMDEEDKR

-5038 TSGANGDNGSS
+5038 ASSTGGGGETGGNGGPNG
-5049 GSSGAWMD
+5049 GWMD

-5081 MKQMLYAVRNCV
+5081 RKQMLYAVRNCV